1 MVGTLRPTDGVGL
14 GIGAAALRNISEL
27 GFSPVFGARP
37 LRQVVS
43 EKVRSTLSEKI
54 LRREITR
61 GSVLSLTYINDQ
73 FVWVNV
79 EDAVNKV
86 Q

>member
-1 MVGTLRPTDGVGL
+1 
-14 GIGAAALRNISEL
+14 EL